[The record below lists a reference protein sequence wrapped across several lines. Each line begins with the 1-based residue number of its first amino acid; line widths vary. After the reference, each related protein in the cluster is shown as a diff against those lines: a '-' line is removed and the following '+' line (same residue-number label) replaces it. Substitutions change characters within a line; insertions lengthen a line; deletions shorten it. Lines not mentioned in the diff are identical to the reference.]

1 MKPVSLVR
9 HHVRPLLVGALL
21 WLGAGAA
28 ALAAPASADIQ
39 RGEYLARLGDCVARH
54 TAERGQP
61 MAGGRALQTPFGTLY
76 STNITPTAPPALA
89 STALPSSIAPCVR
102 VAADGHNL
110 YPAIPYPSYAKMTAD
125 DMQALYTYLMQG
137 LQARQSGE

>member
-9 HHVRPLLVGALL
+9 HHVRPLLVGALF

-39 RGEYLARLGDCVARH
+39 RGEYLAWLGDCVACH
-54 TAERGQP
+54 TRQP
-61 MAGGRALQTPFGTLY
+61 SAASRWLAAAPRKHRSARCIPPILPR
-76 STNITPTAPPALA
+76 TAPPALA

-102 VAADGHNL
+102 GAADGHNL
-110 YPAIPYPSYAKMTAD
+110 YPAMPYPSYAKMTAD
-125 DMQALYTYLMQG
+125 DMQALYTYLMQ
-137 LQARQSGE
+137 ASSPSVR